1 MYKNACKTSTVFK
14 TFFVKPHQL
23 KLSVCTATTYWLISS
38 HTGDV
43 AQRQNY
49 KIYVFVSNIKKDD
62 VRVFIYSKMQLST
75 E

>member
-1 MYKNACKTSTVFK
+1 MPVKLEQ
-14 TFFVKPHQL
+14 FFVKPHQL

-49 KIYVFVSNIKKDD
+49 KIYVFVSNIKKGD
-62 VRVFIYSKMQLST
+62 VQLFIYSKMQLST